1 MKSTDI
7 KNKEDILY
15 PAFKEL
21 YVISFPVFEQR
32 TEEQQ
37 DKAFLCPE
45 YHLMAYTEN
54 GIFIGF
60 ICYWE
65 FNTYIYIEHFA
76 INQSLRGKGHG
87 SLLLSGFIKE
97 NSKIILLEIDPI
109 IDDLSAA
116 RLRFYQKCG
125 FNLNKFAH
133 IHPPY
138 RENRNGHPLL
148 VLTTE
153 RKITTNE
160 YGQFY
165 DDLSNRIMK

>member
-1 MKSTDI
+1 MESFI
-7 KNKEDILY
+7 IENKENTLY
-15 PAFKEL
+15 PTFQEL
-21 YVISFPVFEQR
+21 YAISFPVFEQR

-37 DKAFLCPE
+37 EKAFRCPE
-45 YHLMAYTEN
+45 YHLSAYTEN

-60 ICYWE
+60 ISYWE
-65 FNTYIYIEHFA
+65 FSTYIYIEHFA
-76 INQSLRGKGHG
+76 INQNLRGKGHG
-87 SLLLSGFIKE
+87 SLLLSYFIKE
-97 NSKIILLEIDPI
+97 NTKIVLLEIDPI
-109 IDDLSAA
+109 IDDISAA

-125 FNLNKFAH
+125 FHLNKFAH

-138 RENRNGHPLL
+138 RENRKGHSLL

-153 RKITTNE
+153 REITENE